1 MIEATPDFFP
11 VAGGE
16 HYISPSIIAEF
27 EYKDIKSG
35 DDGTY
40 PIGNTLVGG
49 TGIHTSINTH
59 LLQTRLQSRW
69 SMIMEEASQARLI
82 FPDPV
87 QSLIDLFGSIPG
99 DYDTWIEVIEE
110 PYG

>member
-1 MIEATPDFFP
+1 MIEATLDFSP
-11 VAGGE
+11 IAGGE
-16 HYISPSIIAEF
+16 QYIYPSNNAEI
-27 EYKDIKSG
+27 EYKDIKFG

-40 PIGNTLVGG
+40 PISNTLVGG
-49 TGIHTSINTH
+49 TAIHTSNNTQ
-59 LLQTRLQSRW
+59 LLQTRLSSRR
-69 SMIMEEASQARLI
+69 SMIMEEAIRARLI

>member
-1 MIEATPDFFP
+1 MIEATPDFSP
-11 VAGGE
+11 AAGGE
-16 HYISPSIIAEF
+16 QYIFPSNNAEI
-27 EYKDIKSG
+27 EYKDIKFG

-40 PIGNTLVGG
+40 PISNTLVGG
-49 TGIHTSINTH
+49 TAIHTSNDSH
-59 LLQTRLQSRW
+59 LLQTRLRSRW
-69 SMIMEEASQARLI
+69 SMILEEASQARLI